1 MRPLLITMGSRG
13 DVQPYLA
20 LARGLMAAGHR
31 PLLAAPRRFGPLAA
45 AHEVEFAPLTDEMLA
60 LQDTVR
66 GQGVRAAITAAGAV
80 KPMLR
85 RLLDD
90 QAALTA
96 GPADVVVYHPKS
108 LGGPYVAEK
117 LGVPALAGLLLPLY
131 LPTAAFPSPILPV
144 RVPRALNRASWR
156 ISSAVEAPYRGTVR
170 EWRAGPLGLRGRCRP
185 VADLVR
191 AGGVLHAWSPYLLPA
206 PADWPADAQPTGFWT
221 LPTPGSWTPPERL
234 ARFLE
239 DGDPPVYV
247 GFGSSYSGDAER
259 LTATVLEAVR
269 LTGRRAV
276 LATGWGALRQGSE
289 PDGVLMID
297 EAPHDWLLPRVAA
310 AVHHGGIGTVAA
322 ALRAGVPQVIRP
334 FLGDQPFWADRL
346 HRIGVAPAPVTGRLT
361 PGKLA
366 AAVEA
371 SAVLASAARALAAQV
386 GAEDGVTTAVARIA
400 RAKGARGPAPRTD
413 GDTSPLP

>member
-206 PADWPADAQPTGFWT
+206 PPPTGPPT
-221 LPTPGSWTPPERL
+221 PSPPGSGRCPLPAAGRRPNGWPGSWK
-234 ARFLE
+234 
-239 DGDPPVYV
+239 
-247 GFGSSYSGDAER
+247 
-259 LTATVLEAVR
+259 TAT
-269 LTGRRAV
+269 
-276 LATGWGALRQGSE
+276 
-289 PDGVLMID
+289 
-297 EAPHDWLLPRVAA
+297 
-310 AVHHGGIGTVAA
+310 
-322 ALRAGVPQVIRP
+322 RP
-334 FLGDQPFWADRL
+334 C
-346 HRIGVAPAPVTGRLT
+346 T
-361 PGKLA
+361 
-366 AAVEA
+366 
-371 SAVLASAARALAAQV
+371 SASAAHTAA
-386 GAEDGVTTAVARIA
+386 TR
-400 RAKGARGPAPRTD
+400 RG
-413 GDTSPLP
+413 